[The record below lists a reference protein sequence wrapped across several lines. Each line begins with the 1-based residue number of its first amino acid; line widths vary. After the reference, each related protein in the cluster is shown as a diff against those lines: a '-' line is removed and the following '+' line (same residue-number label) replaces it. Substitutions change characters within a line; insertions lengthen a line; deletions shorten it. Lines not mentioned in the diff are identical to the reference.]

1 MTVASDWQTATDPAS
16 GETYWFNPTTG
27 ASTWDPPPS
36 PAEAGVVENTQAG
49 SKQQQ
54 LALLLANGEARA
66 AAREKKQVIEKA
78 EREASAIADREAR
91 EAKAAMLAGA
101 RSEGESV
108 GMWKCAVLLQSPP
121 PPPPRRLGAA
131 VRVMSI

>member
-1 MTVASDWQTATDPAS
+1 MTAASDWQTATDPAS
-16 GETYWFNPTTG
+16 GATYWYNPATG
-27 ASTWDPPPS
+27 ASTWDPP
-36 PAEAGVVENTQAG
+36 AGSTEVGAGENAQVG

-66 AAREKKQVIEKA
+66 AARETKQAMEKA

-101 RSEGESV
+101 R
-108 GMWKCAVLLQSPP
+108 
-121 PPPPRRLGAA
+121 
-131 VRVMSI
+131 

>member
-1 MTVASDWQTATDPAS
+1 M
-16 GETYWFNPTTG
+16 G
-27 ASTWDPPPS
+27 
-36 PAEAGVVENTQAG
+36 ENTQAG

-101 RSEGESV
+101 SATSKNSILNEPGLEPKNAILAMNAAKAAKAQPAEEGD
-108 GMWKCAVLLQSPP
+108 GGLL
-121 PPPPRRLGAA
+121 AA
-131 VRVMSI
+131 LNPIKPGVIWYKEPSL